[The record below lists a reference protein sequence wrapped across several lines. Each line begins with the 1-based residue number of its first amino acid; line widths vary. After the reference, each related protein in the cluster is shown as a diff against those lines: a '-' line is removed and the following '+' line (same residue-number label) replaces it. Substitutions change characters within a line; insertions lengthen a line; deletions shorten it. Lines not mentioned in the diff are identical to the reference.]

1 MQYSTNGIIIA
12 KGSTHQALTPL
23 STHHQAGFSKNE
35 KTQCFLCNVIL
46 SLFRVSFF
54 ITFKDILMKVHSM
67 DSMDGWQ
74 HRDLHRCAC
83 YSCQEH

>member
-23 STHHQAGFSKNE
+23 STHHQAEFSKNE
-35 KTQCFLCNVIL
+35 KTLCFLCNVIL

-74 HRDLHRCAC
+74 HRGLHRCAR